1 MAADD
6 PSVGFFSGVWSRLR
20 AAWRRTGAAH
30 HPAGPGDDD
39 DGQNEET
46 VVRSRLVRRAAAA
59 RRLGHKLAFLSFNL
73 EVLVF
78 VYAFWRARRRNLSWR
93 QPIQALPVLVIPA
106 LATLI
111 YAAFIRF
118 TRRLDLKD
126 HRRLKMIQE
135 QKQANDGEPRKPNQ
149 NDLISAKKQNCGD
162 VDDASNSLPTTDS
175 NSTFLPPTHS
185 ENRTSKPKKRRQPS
199 ISSRGD
205 GEADISWGHSKDFQP
220 MPLDGLRKRR
230 FSSEKTYT
238 TTSIATESIEE
249 DTQNAMPSSSCSKEF
264 PELSD
269 SSISQSNN
277 IKPICGSSAPL
288 IRYPGILPRDG
299 NEEVPTASTHLDQ
312 QGGAHD
318 SIEDTVFSPLNYRN
332 HSGPAIFVKLTEPPT
347 IHHEAPVG
355 CGEDKVFDRLLD
367 IVNTNF
373 SSCKENLICP
383 VNSYDSSFD
392 RGDSC
397 LTEHGIPSL
406 MTVFREM
413 PVKVSEESSP
423 SQPEKLESY
432 PVSINEAP
440 ASPSDYIVAY
450 GSLNDVSQDPSD
462 PVLSALENFEKVPP
476 EGGKEDSL
484 LEPHKLAELQTDT
497 VAPEIVPTS
506 HAIDDNEVII
516 NPDEVTNA
524 LACIYTDAN
533 IIAAVADI
541 DTGISP
547 RLNLPASQESHCEEF
562 EDPEVRFSSSAE
574 LVMKGDEDTWEK
586 EPCGFNGQEG
596 NYVFICSEEEALLGP
611 LAVSTT
617 EQYMTTSGFPL
628 CCQDANM
635 MEVPRIVAVNPELN
649 NPTSGELL
657 TDSDEVSKEELSYD
671 LHLKEPNSLPFD
683 LEKEDF
689 MDPPVVDISE
699 HSLATSDFFLCN
711 EGVETTITEAH
722 EAVKK
727 SLSESQDDGPF
738 NPIKAAVDPSCDDS
752 NTQDMINNVMPAH
765 FVPDIN
771 MRENFQGGQEKT
783 QEAFSNQLDQRT
795 CNFEGILL
803 SSGEINNDV
812 FYSSSSAEDN
822 APSFVQGRL
831 SESEDGTTSAFVDTP
846 IFLDE
851 VTRAEN
857 WTNNTGSSQC
867 ISDRRE
873 IRSFH
878 DGKQVPSETI
888 QGLTLGVE
896 GSFVSP
902 EESINSEKYSL
913 YSRSSSCVSEVNMMH
928 ATGGGALAE
937 PGNNQIF
944 NLDDKNTMMF
954 QSVNST
960 ENYGNNSRSVEFIPE
975 TNMIET
981 LEVAGES
988 IDGLLHEVSSNV
1000 VNAFVT
1006 PDIGN
1011 DMGKSDD
1018 YLDLL
1023 SSSSVHTVQNCKA
1036 ENNPYKTTSLLFS
1049 ADVNLTGCLGSGQQ
1063 GNQQGEETALCSEN
1077 LYMALQDANSED
1089 HFTNLGSQDIPG
1101 ASISYILQVEEKS
1114 DRLHDG
1120 IFSIEGTL
1128 LSLDDGNIADSNNSS
1143 FVLHNTQINKNL
1155 LGLQKGSFKLQDEH
1169 TMTFIS
1175 RNKVDIV
1182 EKSTCYVA
1190 GESMVADLQDTNKTL
1205 SEPRDGNISSFSG
1218 ACNILDESKG
1228 STNHPYYSRSM
1239 PSGPEC
1245 SLIETPEAARGESV
1259 ETNDENCFSFEE
1271 TLTPEI
1277 SSNSPRSASYNCT
1290 QEAVRSSGKGSTDP
1304 LMVDVH
1310 NFDMIPAGEERENES
1325 LNEIAYNSEQT
1336 AIIMEDVKYTESF
1349 LNKPGS
1355 LPYAPNDNCAVATEN
1370 FDKGFSEP
1378 QYQDGPEVAVCLA
1391 GMPLFV
1397 DNGTEAEK
1405 SHDNTSSSHSELNI
1419 TEAIQELSI
1428 DVGNKVSP
1436 KGSELPDWHFMDKEA
1451 KDSRLDDVKEDLE
1464 DLDKDHENSPINP
1477 PEAAGITPS
1486 LKLYAK
1492 DASWRDSSMG
1502 VSNDFEVAQAAGL
1515 RQRKQVFTISSG
1527 TGSST
1532 MSELT
1537 DTQYTELVDD
1547 VIDSL
1552 NAPLPSSAVT
1562 NIKSRPNGM
1571 AAYILEQSATEQPRK
1586 NI

>member
-59 RRLGHKLAFLSFNL
+59 RRLAHKLAFLSFNL

-126 HRRLKMIQE
+126 HRRLKRIQE

-149 NDLISAKKQNCGD
+149 NDLISAQKQNCGD
-162 VDDASNSLPTTDS
+162 VDDASNSLPATDS
-175 NSTFLPPTHS
+175 NSTFLPATHS

-205 GEADISWGHSKDFQP
+205 GEADMSWGHSKDFQP

-230 FSSEKTYT
+230 FSSEKTYR

-249 DTQNAMPSSSCSKEF
+249 DTQNTMSSSVAGSICGKEF

-288 IRYPGILPRDG
+288 IGYPGILLRDG
-299 NEEVPTASTHLDQ
+299 NEEVPAASTHLDQ

-318 SIEDTVFSPLNYRN
+318 PIEDTVFSPLDYRN
-332 HSGPAIFVKLTEPPT
+332 HSGPVIFVKLTEPPT
-347 IHHEAPVG
+347 IHHESPVG
-355 CGEDKVFDRLLD
+355 GGEDKVFDRLLD

-383 VNSYDSSFD
+383 VNSHDSSFD

-397 LTEHGIPSL
+397 LTEHGMSSL

-432 PVSINEAP
+432 PVSINEPP

-462 PVLSALENFEKVPP
+462 PVLSALENFEQVPP

-484 LEPHKLAELQTDT
+484 LEPHKLTALQTDT
-497 VAPEIVPTS
+497 VTPEKVPTS

-524 LACIYTDAN
+524 LACICTDAN

-541 DTGISP
+541 DTGVSP
-547 RLNLPASQESHCEEF
+547 RLNLPAFQESHCEEF

-574 LVMKGDEDTWEK
+574 LAMKGDEDTWEK

-596 NYVFICSEEEALLGP
+596 NDVFICSEEEALLGP

-617 EQYMTTSGFPL
+617 EQYMKTSGFPL

-635 MEVPRIVAVNPELN
+635 MEIPRIVAVNPELN

-699 HSLATSDFFLCN
+699 HSN
-711 EGVETTITEAH
+711 
-722 EAVKK
+722 
-727 SLSESQDDGPF
+727 
-738 NPIKAAVDPSCDDS
+738 
-752 NTQDMINNVMPAH
+752 PAH
-765 FVPDIN
+765 FVPDTNVRKKI
-771 MRENFQGGQEKT
+771 QGGQEKT
-783 QEAFSNQLDQRT
+783 QEAFSNQLDQIT

-812 FYSSSSAEDN
+812 FYSSSSSSYLLRASAAEDN
-822 APSFVQGRL
+822 APSSVQGRF
-831 SESEDGTTSAFVDTP
+831 SESEDGKTSAFLDNP

-867 ISDRRE
+867 ISDRHE

-913 YSRSSSCVSEVNMMH
+913 YSRSSSCVSEVNIMH

-937 PGNNQIF
+937 PGNNQNF

-960 ENYGNNSRSVEFIPE
+960 ENYGNNRSVEFIPE

-1006 PDIGN
+1006 PDTGN

-1018 YLDLL
+1018 YLDLP
-1023 SSSSVHTVQNCKA
+1023 SFSSVHTVQNSKA
-1036 ENNPYKTTSLLFS
+1036 ENNPYKTTSSLFS

-1063 GNQQGEETALCSEN
+1063 GNQQGEETALCFEN
-1077 LYMALQDANSED
+1077 LYMALQDDNSKD
-1089 HFTNLGSQDIPG
+1089 HFTNLGSQDIPD
-1101 ASISYILQVEEKS
+1101 AS
-1114 DRLHDG
+1114 
-1120 IFSIEGTL
+1120 
-1128 LSLDDGNIADSNNSS
+1128 
-1143 FVLHNTQINKNL
+1143 
-1155 LGLQKGSFKLQDEH
+1155 SFKLQDEH
-1169 TMTFIS
+1169 TMTPIS
-1175 RNKVDIV
+1175 RNKVDIA

-1190 GESMVADLQDTNKTL
+1190 GESMVADLQDTNKTP
-1205 SEPRDGNISSFSG
+1205 SDPRDGSISSFSG
-1218 ACNILDESKG
+1218 ACNLLDESKY
-1228 STNHPYYSRSM
+1228 STDHPYYSRSM
-1239 PSGPEC
+1239 SSGPEC

-1259 ETNDENCFSFEE
+1259 ETDDENFSFEE

-1277 SSNSPRSASYNCT
+1277 SSNRSASYNCT
-1290 QEAVRSSGKGSTDP
+1290 EEAVRSSGKGSTDP

-1310 NFDMIPAGEERENES
+1310 SFDMIPAGEERENET
-1325 LNEIAYNSEQT
+1325 LNEIAYNSEQA
-1336 AIIMEDVKYTESF
+1336 AIITEDVKYTESF

-1355 LPYAPNDNCAVATEN
+1355 LPYAPNDNCPIATEN

-1378 QYQDGPEVAVCLA
+1378 QYQDGPEVAVRLA

-1405 SHDNTSSSHSELNI
+1405 SHDNTRCSSSSHSELNI
-1419 TEAIQELSI
+1419 TEAVQELSI

-1436 KGSELPDWHFMDKEA
+1436 KGSELPDWHRMDKEA

-1464 DLDKDHENSPINP
+1464 DLDEDHENSPIDP
-1477 PEAAGITPS
+1477 PKVAGITPSLAPTPS
-1486 LKLYAK
+1486 LKLYAQ

-1502 VSNDFEVAQAAGL
+1502 VSNDFEVARAAGL

-1527 TGSST
+1527 TGSGT

-1552 NAPLPSSAVT
+1552 NAPLPSSAVINT
-1562 NIKSRPNGM
+1562 KKGPNGM
-1571 AAYILEQSATEQPRK
+1571 AAYFLEQSATEQPRK

>member
-59 RRLGHKLAFLSFNL
+59 RRLAHKLAFLSFNL

-126 HRRLKMIQE
+126 HRRLKRIQE

-149 NDLISAKKQNCGD
+149 NDLISAQKQNCGD
-162 VDDASNSLPTTDS
+162 VDDASNSLPATDS
-175 NSTFLPPTHS
+175 NSTFLPATHS

-205 GEADISWGHSKDFQP
+205 GEADMSWGHSKDFQP

-230 FSSEKTYT
+230 FSSEKTYR

-249 DTQNAMPSSSCSKEF
+249 DTQNTMSSSVAGSICGKEF

-288 IRYPGILPRDG
+288 IGYPGILLRDG
-299 NEEVPTASTHLDQ
+299 NEEVPAASTHLDQ

-318 SIEDTVFSPLNYRN
+318 PIEDTVFSPLDYRN
-332 HSGPAIFVKLTEPPT
+332 HSGPVIFVKLTEPPT
-347 IHHEAPVG
+347 IHHESPVG
-355 CGEDKVFDRLLD
+355 GGEDKVFDRLLD

-383 VNSYDSSFD
+383 VNSHDSSFD

-397 LTEHGIPSL
+397 LTEHGMSSL

-432 PVSINEAP
+432 PVSINEPP

-462 PVLSALENFEKVPP
+462 PVLSALENFEQVPP

-484 LEPHKLAELQTDT
+484 LEPHKLTALQTDT
-497 VAPEIVPTS
+497 VTPEKVPTS

-524 LACIYTDAN
+524 LACICTDAN

-541 DTGISP
+541 DTGVSP
-547 RLNLPASQESHCEEF
+547 RLNLPAFQESHCEEF

-574 LVMKGDEDTWEK
+574 LAMKGDEDTWEK

-596 NYVFICSEEEALLGP
+596 NDVFICSEEEALLGP

-617 EQYMTTSGFPL
+617 EQYMKTSGFPL

-635 MEVPRIVAVNPELN
+635 MEIPRIVAVNPELN

-699 HSLATSDFFLCN
+699 HS
-711 EGVETTITEAH
+711 
-722 EAVKK
+722 
-727 SLSESQDDGPF
+727 
-738 NPIKAAVDPSCDDS
+738 
-752 NTQDMINNVMPAH
+752 
-765 FVPDIN
+765 
-771 MRENFQGGQEKT
+771 
-783 QEAFSNQLDQRT
+783 
-795 CNFEGILL
+795 
-803 SSGEINNDV
+803 
-812 FYSSSSAEDN
+812 SSSYLLRASAAEDN
-822 APSFVQGRL
+822 APSSVQGRF
-831 SESEDGTTSAFVDTP
+831 SESEDGKTSAFLDNP

-867 ISDRRE
+867 ISDRHE

-913 YSRSSSCVSEVNMMH
+913 YSRSSSCVSEVNIMH

-937 PGNNQIF
+937 PGNNQNF

-960 ENYGNNSRSVEFIPE
+960 ENYGNNRSVEFIPE

-1006 PDIGN
+1006 PDTGN

-1018 YLDLL
+1018 YLDLP
-1023 SSSSVHTVQNCKA
+1023 SFSSVHTVQNSKA
-1036 ENNPYKTTSLLFS
+1036 ENNPYKTTSSLFS

-1063 GNQQGEETALCSEN
+1063 GNQQGEETALCFEN
-1077 LYMALQDANSED
+1077 LYMALQDDNSKD
-1089 HFTNLGSQDIPG
+1089 HFTNLGSQDIPD
-1101 ASISYILQVEEKS
+1101 ASISDILQVEEKLSS

-1128 LSLDDGNIADSNNSS
+1128 ISLDDGNIADSNNSS
-1143 FVLHNTQINKNL
+1143 FVFHNTQINRNL

-1169 TMTFIS
+1169 TMTPIS
-1175 RNKVDIV
+1175 RNKVDIA

-1190 GESMVADLQDTNKTL
+1190 GESMVADLQDTNKTP
-1205 SEPRDGNISSFSG
+1205 SDPRDGSISSFSG
-1218 ACNILDESKG
+1218 ACNLLDESKY
-1228 STNHPYYSRSM
+1228 STDHPYYSRSM
-1239 PSGPEC
+1239 SSGPEC

-1259 ETNDENCFSFEE
+1259 ETDDENFSFEE

-1277 SSNSPRSASYNCT
+1277 SSNRSASYNCT
-1290 QEAVRSSGKGSTDP
+1290 EEAVRSSGKGSTDP

-1310 NFDMIPAGEERENES
+1310 SFDMIPAGEERENET
-1325 LNEIAYNSEQT
+1325 LNEIAYNSEQA
-1336 AIIMEDVKYTESF
+1336 AIITEDVKYTESF

-1355 LPYAPNDNCAVATEN
+1355 LPYAPNDNCPIATEN

-1378 QYQDGPEVAVCLA
+1378 QYQDGPEVAVRLA

-1405 SHDNTSSSHSELNI
+1405 SHDNTRCSSSSHSELNI
-1419 TEAIQELSI
+1419 TEAVQELSI

-1436 KGSELPDWHFMDKEA
+1436 KGSELPDWHRMDKEA

-1464 DLDKDHENSPINP
+1464 DLDEDHENSPIDP
-1477 PEAAGITPS
+1477 PKVAGITPSLAPTPS
-1486 LKLYAK
+1486 LKLYAQ

-1502 VSNDFEVAQAAGL
+1502 VSNDFEVARAAGL

-1527 TGSST
+1527 TGSGT

-1552 NAPLPSSAVT
+1552 NAPLPSSAVINT
-1562 NIKSRPNGM
+1562 KKGPNGM
-1571 AAYILEQSATEQPRK
+1571 AAYFLEQSATEQPRK